1 MCVYLLSQ
9 VFTDSMKAYAAYKHV
24 VRFVCVPPGRRARLA
39 GLVDVAQQLGDFDE
53 ASHRAL
59 RLLLQ
64 PLVVLPEALHLSLQ
78 HRLVL
83 FLLTDSDTRQE
94 QRPSLTSI
102 NRHTQLPVKQH
113 KHCGGVNDRSLSD
126 IKLL

>member
-9 VFTDSMKAYAAYKHV
+9 VFTDSKKAYAAYKHI
-24 VRFVCVPPGRRARLA
+24 VRFVRVPPGRRARLA

-53 ASHRAL
+53 ASHCAL

-102 NRHTQLPVKQH
+102 NIHTELPVKRH